1 MAPTLFILLT
11 LSRNPPVWLMDEA
24 TRLYLRLGGPTLL
37 ENAVSL
43 LNHSVGSPMGSP
55 MDSPAD
61 DQTTKT
67 QVQPQAQDQVQVQA
81 QAI

>member
-11 LSRNPPVWLMDEA
+11 LSRNPPVWLVDEA

-55 MDSPAD
+55 AD
-61 DQTTKT
+61 DQTAKT
-67 QVQPQAQDQVQVQA
+67 QAQAQAQVQA